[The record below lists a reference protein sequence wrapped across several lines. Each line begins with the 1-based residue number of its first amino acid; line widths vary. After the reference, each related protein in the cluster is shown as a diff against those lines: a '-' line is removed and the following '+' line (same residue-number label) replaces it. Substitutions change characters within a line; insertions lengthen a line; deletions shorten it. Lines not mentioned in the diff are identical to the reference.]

1 MKLKKDIVTKD
12 IIKEIARDI
21 STYMLD
27 IKLSDEITLIDKE
40 FTRVEK
46 RDSDIVFI
54 NGADKIVHIEIQ
66 NDHHIFNNFLI
77 YFKQTIKEST
87 MQVALNLGTIN
98 ITNQE
103 VGKFIQN
110 RSIDEIKS
118 MITDFLTN
126 QANLISTKPTEK
138 KGKWAKVADEMRGT
152 MSTDTVEYL
161 KSCSQEIRSGFEL
174 RDLK

>member
-1 MKLKKDIVTKD
+1 LKLKKDIVTKD

-66 NDHHIFNNFLI
+66 NDHHTLMHLRMLR
-77 YFKQTIKEST
+77 YYCDSQHHPK
-87 MQVALNLGTIN
+87 
-98 ITNQE
+98 
-103 VGKFIQN
+103 
-110 RSIDEIKS
+110 
-118 MITDFLTN
+118 TDKR
-126 QANLISTKPTEK
+126 AS
-138 KGKWAKVADEMRGT
+138 R
-152 MSTDTVEYL
+152 
-161 KSCSQEIRSGFEL
+161 R
-174 RDLK
+174 R

>member
-1 MKLKKDIVTKD
+1 LKLKKDIVTKD

-66 NDHHIFNNFLI
+66 NDHHTLNNFLI
-77 YFKQTIKEST
+77 YFKQTIKGAFSDT
-87 MQVALNLGTIN
+87 T
-98 ITNQE
+98 TNKQPR
-103 VGKFIQN
+103 N
-110 RSIDEIKS
+110 
-118 MITDFLTN
+118 
-126 QANLISTKPTEK
+126 
-138 KGKWAKVADEMRGT
+138 AK
-152 MSTDTVEYL
+152 Y
-161 KSCSQEIRSGFEL
+161 F
-174 RDLK
+174 